1 MKKKDIYEIVIKI
14 IGIVAAWKFIES
26 IVACS
31 IIYISFHSLTANIK
45 FDILG
50 TISASNISIYF
61 VVFYGVIAFLL
72 LFLTEKILG
81 LLRLS
86 SPDEVT
92 FQLEKKTIYHIV
104 VLIVGFFMFIYSGN
118 EIINSTYAKTE
129 GISNPQSTQQSAAI
143 INPTSN
149 GANGSS
155 STAITTTT
163 TIKTNSSSTTSSVT
177 TSTTY
182 NYISILLLLLSIP
195 IVLKSK
201 KISELFIPKEKE
213 TIIE

>member
-26 IVACS
+26 IVACI
-31 IIYISFHSLTANIK
+31 IIYISFQSLTANLK

-61 VVFYGVIAFLL
+61 VVFYGVTAFLL
-72 LFLTEKILG
+72 LSLTEKILRI
-81 LLRLS
+81 LRLI

-92 FQLEKKTIYHIV
+92 FQMEKKTVYHIV
-104 VLIVGFFMFIYSGN
+104 VLMFGFFMFVYSGN
-118 EIINSTYAKTE
+118 VILNTTYAKTE
-129 GISNPQSTQQSAAI
+129 GISNPQPTQQSTTI
-143 INPTSN
+143 INPIGN
-149 GANGSS
+149 GANGNG
-155 STAITTTT
+155 STTTATTT
-163 TIKTNSSSTTSSVT
+163 TINTNATSTSIT

-182 NYISILLLLLSIP
+182 NCISILLLILSIP

>member
-31 IIYISFHSLTANIK
+31 IIYISFHSLTANLK
-45 FDILG
+45 FDFLG
-50 TISASNISIYF
+50 TISASYISVYF
-61 VVFYGVIAFLL
+61 VVFYGIIAFLL
-72 LFLTEKILG
+72 LFRTEKILG

-86 SPDEVT
+86 SQDEVT
-92 FQLEKKTIYHIV
+92 FQMEKKIIYHIA
-104 VLIVGFFMFIYSGN
+104 VLMFGFFMFIYSGSVIMN
-118 EIINSTYAKTE
+118 TTYAKTN
-129 GISNPQSTQQSAAI
+129 GISNPQSTAI

-149 GANGSS
+149 EANGSS
-155 STAITTTT
+155 STTTTSTT
-163 TIKTNSSSTTSSVT
+163 TIKTDSTSTTSSVT
-177 TSTTY
+177 TSTSY
-182 NYISILLLLLSIP
+182 NYISILLFLLSIP

>member
-14 IGIVAAWKFIES
+14 IGVVAAWKFIES
-26 IVACS
+26 MVACI
-31 IIYISFHSLTANIK
+31 IIYISYHSLTANIK

-61 VVFYGVIAFLL
+61 VVFYAVIAFLL

-86 SPDEVT
+86 SPDEVII
-92 FQLEKKTIYHIV
+92 QLEKKTIYHIV
-104 VLIVGFFMFIYSGN
+104 VLVVGCFMFIYSGN
-118 EIINSTYAKTE
+118 EITNSTHTKTQ
-129 GISNPQSTQQSAAI
+129 GISNPQSTAI
-143 INPTSN
+143 VNPISN
-149 GANGSS
+149 GTNGSS
-155 STAITTTT
+155 STTITTTV
-163 TIKTNSSSTTSSVT
+163 KTNSTSTTSSVT
-177 TSTTY
+177 SSTTY

-201 KISELFIPKEKE
+201 KISEFFIEKE